1 MSINIAIDGPS
12 GAGKSSLAKLIAE
25 RLSYIYVD
33 TGALYRAV
41 GYHVLAN
48 GIGTKD
54 ESRISCLLDSTEVTF
69 RSEPDGQRVFV
80 NGEDVSGSI
89 RTMKVAMAASDVS
102 ALPEV
107 RDFLLEAQRRI
118 ARNDNVVMDGRDIG
132 TVVLPGAQV
141 KIFLTADPKIRAH
154 RRMLELESRGEA
166 CTESF
171 DDILSQIL
179 RRDEND
185 INRPTAPLRQAED
198 AVLLD
203 NSELSAEQTL
213 DAAMSIINDRLGGQ
227 L

>member
-54 ESRISCLLDSTEVTF
+54 ESRISILLDSTEVTF

-107 RDFLLEAQRRI
+107 RDFLLESQRRI

-132 TVVLPGAQV
+132 TVVLPCAQ
-141 KIFLTADPKIRAH
+141 A
-154 RRMLELESRGEA
+154 
-166 CTESF
+166 
-171 DDILSQIL
+171 
-179 RRDEND
+179 
-185 INRPTAPLRQAED
+185 
-198 AVLLD
+198 
-203 NSELSAEQTL
+203 
-213 DAAMSIINDRLGGQ
+213 
-227 L
+227 